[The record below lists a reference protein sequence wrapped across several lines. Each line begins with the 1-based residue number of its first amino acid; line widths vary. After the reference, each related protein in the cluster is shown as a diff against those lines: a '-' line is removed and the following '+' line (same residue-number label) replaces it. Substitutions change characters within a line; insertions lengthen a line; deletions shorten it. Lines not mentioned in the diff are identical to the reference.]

1 MNDTDQSR
9 LGPLLMDSVLVLRLL
24 YYHHG
29 AVRMMRTVVT
39 HASENSSFNCS
50 IAMASDNQHL
60 RLMPLNRLTKN
71 IPGIPF
77 QHFKQS
83 ITHLGAELPGLLDDA
98 HGALLQVRLHERQH
112 IRRAWSGEAD
122 GGGGGG
128 LGVDDDEAVL
138 RRLAGGGG
146 GALDSMSRHMYHAP
160 TER

>member
-1 MNDTDQSR
+1 MNDTVQSR
-9 LGPLLMDSVLVLRLL
+9 LGPPLMDSVLVLRLL

-39 HASENSSFNCS
+39 HASKNSSFNCS

-83 ITHLGAELPGLLDDA
+83 ITHLQQTL
-98 HGALLQVRLHERQH
+98 
-112 IRRAWSGEAD
+112 ICI
-122 GGGGGG
+122 
-128 LGVDDDEAVL
+128 
-138 RRLAGGGG
+138 
-146 GALDSMSRHMYHAP
+146 MI
-160 TER
+160 

>member
-1 MNDTDQSR
+1 MTIYSHRYVHNLVVDIYMNDTVQSR
-9 LGPLLMDSVLVLRLL
+9 LGPPLMDSVLVLRLF

-39 HASENSSFNCS
+39 HASKNSPFNCS

-83 ITHLGAELPGLLDDA
+83 IDHLGAELPGLLDDA

-112 IRRAWSGEAD
+112 IRGAYRRGRRRRRRWAW
-122 GGGGGG
+122 
-128 LGVDDDEAVL
+128 
-138 RRLAGGGG
+138 R
-146 GALDSMSRHMYHAP
+146 
-160 TER
+160 